1 MTDMRVLVLRAA
13 GINCD
18 EEVMHCWRL
27 VGAKPTLVHVNA
39 LARDPSMIDDVDLVT
54 IPGGFSYGDDLAAG
68 TILAQR
74 ILHDL
79 TEALR
84 RLVDRGGGIL
94 GVCNGFQVLVKMGL
108 LPGGDFGP
116 DQVTITSNDSARFEA
131 RWVRLEIGADRCP
144 FLNPS
149 DEGAHRHTSRAA
161 AGSTSQA
168 TGLSPRE
175 DPTASSASTGAQEED
190 RRSYLELPVE
200 HAEGQVVTSSDTV
213 TRRLEA
219 AGHIALRYVD
229 ANGCCDVYPANPN
242 GSVAGIAGLC
252 DSTGRIFGL
261 MPHPDRFFD
270 PTHHPQWTRRRSA
283 RPPDGLTV
291 FQNAAAHWSR

>member
-1 MTDMRVLVLRAA
+1 MTDTRVLVLRAA

-18 EEVMHCWRL
+18 EEVMHCWRQ

-39 LARDPSMIDDVDLVT
+39 LARDPSMLDDVDLIT

-74 ILHDL
+74 IMHDL

-116 DQVTITSNDSARFEA
+116 DQVTLTSNDSARFEA
-131 RWVRLEIGADRCP
+131 RWVRLEIGTDRCP
-144 FLNPS
+144 FLNP
-149 DEGAHRHTSRAA
+149 T
-161 AGSTSQA
+161 
-168 TGLSPRE
+168 
-175 DPTASSASTGAQEED
+175 AQED
-190 RRSYLELPVE
+190 DSRSYLELPVE
-200 HAEGQVVTSSDTV
+200 HAEGKVVTSSDTV
-213 TRRLEA
+213 TRQLEA
-219 AGHIALRYVD
+219 TGHIALRYVD
-229 ANGCCDVYPANPN
+229 ADGRCDAYPANPN
-242 GSVAGIAGLC
+242 GSVVGIARLC

-270 PTHHPQWTRRRSA
+270 PTHHPLWTRRRST